1 MRRRQFLGSGLAL
14 GGAAAFGLAFHP
26 RLARAQG
33 AAGVI
38 RVLAEGAP
46 NTFDPAGTGYNIPSV
61 NITWNVYDRLI
72 TFGQKP
78 LEGEG
83 QDGAFIY
90 DYDNLVPQVAESW
103 TVSEDGTTIT
113 FKLRQGAVFHD
124 GSPVTAE
131 DVKWSLDRAVN
142 VTTAKN
148 QMGTGSMTDPSQFVV
163 VDPMTITVTVPR
175 ADRFTLPNLA
185 LLFPAIINSKLAM
198 QHATK
203 EDPWATEWLKTNV
216 AGGGPFKL
224 GQYQAGQ
231 QFVLEP
237 FADWKNG
244 DRVPDDRIL
253 YQIVPQAASRRLAA
267 ERGEADLV
275 RDLPGRDVKDLMDA
289 GKVRV
294 LGIANPATVTYLAM
308 NNMIAPFDNVKVRQA
323 IAWSV
328 PYQDMFE
335 AVLYSRGNP
344 MFGGPAEV
352 TSTQWPSPLPYSQ
365 DLDKAKAL
373 LAEAGF
379 PNGFET
385 TFSIDANDVVVAE
398 PVAIL
403 MQEALGKIGIKVTI
417 DKVPA
422 GQMGTLLT
430 EKKLPLFVANA
441 GAWLRSPDYFFRIFY
456 QGGTRWNFGSY
467 ANPEMEKI
475 VADARWETDQAKY
488 DALVMRMIELART
501 EVPVIPLWSAFQDT
515 VISPAMEGYTYMFH
529 RSLELRHLN
538 KKG

>member
-1 MRRRQFLGSGLAL
+1 MRRRDFLGQGLAL
-14 GGAAAFGLAFHP
+14 GGAAAFGLTFNP
-26 RLARAQG
+26 RLARAATQ
-33 AAGVI
+33 AGVI

-61 NITWNVYDRLI
+61 NIIWNVYDRLI

-78 LEGEG
+78 LTGEG

-90 DYDNLVPQVAESW
+90 DYDTLVPQAAESW
-103 TVSEDGTTIT
+103 TVSDDGTVIT
-113 FKLRQGAVFHD
+113 FKLRPDATFHD

-148 QMGTGSMTDPSQFVV
+148 QMGTGSMTDVGQFAV
-163 VDPMTITVTVPR
+163 VDPSTITITVPK

-185 LLFPAIINSKLAM
+185 LLFPAIINSKVAKE
-198 QHATK
+198 HATA

-237 FADWKNG
+237 FAEWKNG
-244 DRVPDDRIL
+244 DRLPNDRIL

-289 GKVRV
+289 GKVKV
-294 LGIANPATVTYLAM
+294 LGIANPATVTYIAM
-308 NNMIAPFDNVKVRQA
+308 NNLIAPFDNVKVRQA

-335 AVLYSRGNP
+335 AVLYERGVP
-344 MFGGPAEV
+344 MFGGPAEAG
-352 TSTQWPSPLPYSQ
+352 STQWPAPLPYTQ

-379 PNGFET
+379 ADGFET
-385 TFSIDANDVVVAE
+385 TFSIDADDVTVGE

-417 DKVPA
+417 NKVPA

-430 EKKLPLFVANA
+430 EKKLPLFIANA

-456 QGGTRWNFGSY
+456 QGETRWNFGSY
-467 ANPEMEKI
+467 ANPEMVKA
-475 VADARWETDQAKY
+475 VADARWENDPAKY
-488 DALVMRMIELART
+488 DALVMQMIELART

-515 VISPAMEGYTYMFH
+515 VISPAMSGYTYMFH
-529 RSLELRHLN
+529 RSLELRHLD
-538 KKG
+538 KA

>member
-33 AAGVI
+33 AGVI

-148 QMGTGSMTDPSQFVV
+148 QMGTGSMTDPAQFVV

-294 LGIANPATVTYLAM
+294 LGIANPATVTYIAM
-308 NNMIAPFDNVKVRQA
+308 NNIIAPFDNVKVRQA

-475 VADARWETDQAKY
+475 VADARWETDQANY

>member
-1 MRRRQFLGSGLAL
+1 MQRRQFLGSGLAL
-14 GGAAAFGLAFHP
+14 GGAAAFGIGFHP

-72 TFGQKP
+72 TFGQKA
-78 LEGEG
+78 LDGEG

-90 DYDNLVPQVAESW
+90 DYDNLVPQAAESW

-148 QMGTGSMTDPSQFVV
+148 QMGTGSMTDPAQFVV

-185 LLFPAIINSKLAM
+185 LLFPAIINSKVAKE
-198 QHATK
+198 HATK

-275 RDLPGRDVKDLMDA
+275 RDLPGRDVKDLMAA

-294 LGIANPATVTYLAM
+294 LGIANPATVTYIAM
-308 NNMIAPFDNVKVRQA
+308 NNGIAPFDNVKVRQA
-323 IAWSV
+323 VAYSV

-379 PNGFET
+379 PDGFET
-385 TFSIDANDVVVAE
+385 TFSIDADDVVVSE

-417 DKVPA
+417 NKVPA

-430 EKKLPLFVANA
+430 EKKLPLFIANA

-515 VISPAMEGYTYMFH
+515 VISPAMEEYTYMFH

>member
-33 AAGVI
+33 AGVI

-148 QMGTGSMTDPSQFVV
+148 QMGTGSMTDPAQFVV

-185 LLFPAIINSKLAM
+185 LLFPAIINSKVAM

-294 LGIANPATVTYLAM
+294 LGIANPATVTYIAM

>member
-33 AAGVI
+33 AGVI

-78 LEGEG
+78 LTGEG

-148 QMGTGSMTDPSQFVV
+148 QMGTGSMTDPAQFVV

-294 LGIANPATVTYLAM
+294 LGIANPATVTYIAM

-352 TSTQWPSPLPYSQ
+352 TSTQWPSPLPYTQ

>member
-33 AAGVI
+33 AGVI

-148 QMGTGSMTDPSQFVV
+148 QMGTGSMTDPAQFVV

-294 LGIANPATVTYLAM
+294 LGIANPATVTYIAM

>member
-33 AAGVI
+33 AGVI

-148 QMGTGSMTDPSQFVV
+148 QMGTGSMTDPAQFVV

-294 LGIANPATVTYLAM
+294 LGIANPATVTYIAM
-308 NNMIAPFDNVKVRQA
+308 NNIIAPFDNVKVRQA